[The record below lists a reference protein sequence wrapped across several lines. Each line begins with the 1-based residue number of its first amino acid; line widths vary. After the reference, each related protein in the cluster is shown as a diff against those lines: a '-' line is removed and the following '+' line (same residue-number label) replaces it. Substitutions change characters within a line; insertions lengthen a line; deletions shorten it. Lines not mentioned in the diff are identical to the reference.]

1 MAAAGPPVHHPHLPG
16 EVTSDDEKEDKG
28 LVDADAEHAKAAHA
42 QTKFT

>member
-16 EVTSDDEKEDKG
+16 EVTSDEEKEDKG
-28 LVDADAEHAKAAHA
+28 LVDADPEQAKAAHA